1 MSLCLTMFTFT
12 MTRTR
17 KKMTEFLRLGLF
29 LWGMEVDDA
38 CLALLDER
46 DSIFS
51 LAIFPCVLY
60 LVRLSD

>member
-29 LWGMEVDDA
+29 LRGMEVDDA
-38 CLALLDER
+38 CLTLLDER
-46 DSIFS
+46 NSD
-51 LAIFPCVLY
+51 FP
-60 LVRLSD
+60 

>member
-1 MSLCLTMFTFT
+1 
-12 MTRTR
+12 
-17 KKMTEFLRLGLF
+17 MTEFLRLGLF